1 MSPLAGF
8 ATYTHGFVR
17 TVSRSL
23 AACELTHA
31 PRQAFDLELARRQ
44 HDAYVAELRAAGI
57 AMTILP
63 EAPELPDAMFV
74 EDVAIVLD
82 ELAILTRPGARSR
95 QPEVALIAPA
105 IAAIRRAFE
114 IRAPGTLE
122 GGDVLRVGHTLFV
135 GRSSRTNAEGIRQ
148 LTEIVSPF
156 GYEVLPVAV
165 QGCLHLKSAITA
177 VVPGL
182 LLANPPWIDE
192 AAFGDYATMPI
203 PPDEPSAANVLAVNG
218 RVFVAASAPRT
229 AERLAARG
237 LDVRCL
243 EISELQKA
251 EAGLT
256 CSSLLYSQPVR

>member
-1 MSPLAGF
+1 MF
-8 ATYTHGFVR
+8 ATYTHGLVR

-31 PRQAFDLELARRQ
+31 PRQPFDLERARQQ
-44 HDAYVAELRAAGI
+44 HDAYTAELRAAGV
-57 AMTILP
+57 AVTVLP

-74 EDVAIVLD
+74 EDVAVVLD

-105 IAAIRRAFE
+105 IAAIRRTFE

-122 GGDVLRVGHTLFV
+122 GGDVLRLGKKLFV
-135 GRSSRTNAEGIRQ
+135 GRSGRTNAEGIRL
-148 LTEIVSPF
+148 LTEIATPF
-156 GYEVLPVAV
+156 GYEVVPVAM
-165 QGCLHLKSAITA
+165 QGCLHLKTAITA
-177 VVPGL
+177 AAPGL
-182 LLANPPWIDE
+182 LLANLAWIDV
-192 AAFGDYATMPI
+192 AAFRDYEMIPI
-203 PPDEPSAANVLAVNG
+203 HPAEPTAANVLAVNG
-218 RVFVAASAPRT
+218 RVFFAASAPRT

-243 EISELQKA
+243 DISELQKA

-256 CSSLLYSQPVR
+256 CSSVLYAESAG